1 MKRLFQLIGLAMVVG
16 IAVVVFRATRQ
27 ESSTDKPAAPAKR
40 TIPPHF
46 LAILA
51 DPVDKAP
58 VELMTDSEGREWLVN
73 RARGYRYPVK
83 DGIPMMRIEDGEEFH
98 G

>member
-1 MKRLFQLIGLAMVVG
+1 MKRLFQLVGLMLVAG
-16 IAVVVFRATRQ
+16 IAVVVFRATRH
-27 ESSTDKPAAPAKR
+27 ESSTEQPAATPKR

-51 DPVDKAP
+51 DPVDKTP
-58 VELMTDSEGREWLVN
+58 VELMTDSDGNEWLVN
-73 RARGYRYPVK
+73 RSRGYRYPVK
-83 DGIPMMRIEDGEEFH
+83 NGIPMMRIEDGEPFN

>member
-1 MKRLFQLIGLAMVVG
+1 MKRLLQLVGLLLVAG

-27 ESSTDKPAAPAKR
+27 ESSSEQSQPTVKR
-40 TIPPHF
+40 SIPPQF
-46 LAILA
+46 LAMLV

-58 VELMTDSEGREWLVN
+58 VELMTDSDGQEWLVN

-83 DGIPMMRIEDGEEFH
+83 NGIPMMRLEDAEEFH